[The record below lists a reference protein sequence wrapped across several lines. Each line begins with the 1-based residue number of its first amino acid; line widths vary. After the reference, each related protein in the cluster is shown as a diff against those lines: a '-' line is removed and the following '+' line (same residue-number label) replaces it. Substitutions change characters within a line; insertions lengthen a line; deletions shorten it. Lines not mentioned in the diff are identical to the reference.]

1 MLGIKKTFVF
11 FNTSILIFIK
21 SEKIEILLSIPN
33 LNHRAIKEKYFV
45 LRKKKVK
52 RFNIYPKEAKK
63 NLILIDTQLKYEQ
76 ISNKSK

>member
-63 NLILIDTQLKYEQ
+63 K
-76 ISNKSK
+76 